1 MPKVT
6 ILPDGKSVEVAPG
19 TSLLEASI
27 RAGAM
32 HGSACGG
39 ACACST
45 CHVWVL
51 EGLSSLSEAEELELD
66 ILDRA
71 FDVKPS
77 SRLGCQAR
85 VGEADVVFEVTEE
98 STRTYLHEHPAER
111 RALAGSGAPPGASE
125 AMKARLAKVVK
136 G

>member
-6 ILPDGKSVEVAPG
+6 ILPDGKTVEVAPG
-19 TSLLEASI
+19 TSLLEASSK
-27 RAGAM
+27 AGAM

-39 ACACST
+39 VCACST
-45 CHVWVL
+45 CHVWVQQ
-51 EGLSSLSEAEELELD
+51 GLASLSDSSELELD

-85 VGEADVVFEVTEE
+85 VGESDVVFEITEE
-98 STRTYLHEHPAER
+98 SLRTYLDEHPAER
-111 RALAGSGAPPGASE
+111 RSLAEKGPPADAAQALR
-125 AMKARLAKVVK
+125 ARLAKVVK
-136 G
+136 R

>member
-6 ILPDGKSVEVAPG
+6 ILPDGKSAEVSPG
-19 TSLLEASI
+19 TTLLEASSL
-27 RAGAM
+27 AGAM

-51 EGLSSLSEAEELELD
+51 EGLSSLSEPGELELD
-66 ILDRA
+66 ILDKA

-85 VGEADVVFEVTEE
+85 VGQADVVFEITEE

-111 RALAGSGAPPGASE
+111 RALAQCGAPAGAPE
-125 AMKARLAKVVK
+125 ALRARLAKVAK